1 MAEERDRFALPQQT
15 RCRIWLV
22 AAAVFLIVGVIS
34 PRVTPLML
42 AATILSPLGLYMCA
56 ELIGSP
62 MSLTDQLKFS
72 WLRARDSFCAAFRQ
86 PGEVLALACV
96 ALAWLFLAVR
106 AIG

>member
-1 MAEERDRFALPQQT
+1 MTEERDRFALPQQT
-15 RCRIWLV
+15 RCRIWVV

-34 PRVTPLML
+34 PQVTPLML

-72 WLRARDSFCAAFRQ
+72 WLRARDSVCAASRQ
-86 PGEVLALACV
+86 PGEAMALACV

-106 AIG
+106 AIA